1 MRVNFFPDVKGSSE
15 LRKDVSQDAHNMT
28 HKELTS
34 ESDLVGVC
42 LSQVQGS
49 FVARPE
55 LLSYYGEQLL
65 YRKPFRKALVI
76 GFIDNISTHTYPNQ
90 QS

>member
-1 MRVNFFPDVKGSSE
+1 MRTIWHTK
-15 LRKDVSQDAHNMT
+15 
-28 HKELTS
+28 KELTS

-49 FVARPE
+49 FVARLE
-55 LLSYYGEQLL
+55 LLSYYGEQPL
-65 YRKPFRKALVI
+65 YRKPFPKALGIVL
-76 GFIDNISTHTYPNQ
+76 FDNISNHTYPNQ